1 MNSAQT
7 KFKSTRFQEKNSA
20 PIPYELSLSEEEV
33 YHSNYMTKSI
43 RLPQQRLRISLNRWS
58 KVKSTKDSNQL
69 IKNVQTQLNAN
80 INICGLLQE
89 RKKKSDDFSNYN
101 PRIEEFETTADRMLN
116 MRKRLSPMRK
126 SKEDKRAIN
135 SVDAVREGPVPRAS
149 FLSI

>member
-69 IKNVQTQLNAN
+69 IKNV
-80 INICGLLQE
+80 
-89 RKKKSDDFSNYN
+89 
-101 PRIEEFETTADRMLN
+101 
-116 MRKRLSPMRK
+116 
-126 SKEDKRAIN
+126 
-135 SVDAVREGPVPRAS
+135 
-149 FLSI
+149 